1 MMNYGTDLKLKHEGR
16 EREGFGGGMHIKGKD
31 SPRPGAA
38 KGQGEGMGG
47 YNAGAVNK
55 AMDSVKGG
63 GGKPCYYSGGRKES

>member
-1 MMNYGTDLKLKHEGR
+1 MNYGTDLKLKENR
-16 EREGFGGGMHIKGKD
+16 ASKGFGGGTHVKGKD

-47 YNAGAVNK
+47 YNSGAVNR